1 MCNASK
7 EWKKIKHQG
16 KDETYVNKAKEIILR
31 SPETMTE
38 SQKNLAITRIVKD
51 IEAKIEELGKLGGEG
66 LAVIFVPASGKLLK
80 TGTTEAIKYL
90 ETSDIDVKFSKF
102 TSDDHPT
109 CVKDKKKLK
118 KEVQQLFNER
128 FFSATGRPCVPYQ
141 EIRQGRWEISGLPD
155 GVIFKK
161 PSSYGIA
168 TLTAIL
174 EKPNI
179 TFTECTNREKS
190 DDENDANNVNAR
202 EDKENEADTEN
213 DESDGEENEPE
224 IQECTNR
231 EKSDDEN
238 DANNVNEREDK
249 ENEADTEKDESDG
262 EENEPEIQVTDLE
275 QLCEIV
281 GVDETVSDVYTVEE
295 IRKKRRRKGKTEYLV
310 KWEGYE
316 ECTWEPYNNI
326 PYSLRMSKLKKKFKK
341 KWFARDYKK
350 KILFFNSF

>member
-1 MCNASK
+1 MFVSEYLCQELAKGTPRQIAMCNASK

-224 IQECTNR
+224 IQ
-231 EKSDDEN
+231 
-238 DANNVNEREDK
+238 
-249 ENEADTEKDESDG
+249 
-262 EENEPEIQVTDLE
+262 VTDLE